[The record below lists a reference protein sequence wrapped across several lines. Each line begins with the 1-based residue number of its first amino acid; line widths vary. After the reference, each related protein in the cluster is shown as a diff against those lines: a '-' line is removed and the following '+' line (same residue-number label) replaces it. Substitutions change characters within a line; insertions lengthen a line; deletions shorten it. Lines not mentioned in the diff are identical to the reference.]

1 MKIINIVLV
10 ALNLA
15 FLIFFLASYQMMTTS
30 TSADVLRVKAIELV
44 GESGKVRARLNVEES
59 GEVVF
64 RMLDET
70 GTIRVKLGAS
80 ESGSGLVLLNEKT
93 EPGIQLLSGQS
104 GTRLMVTGQD
114 GTQQIIE
121 P

>member
-15 FLIFFLASYQMMTTS
+15 FLIFFLASYRTMATPAS
-30 TSADVLRVKAIELV
+30 SDVLRVKAIELV
-44 GESGKVRARLNVEES
+44 GEGGKVRARLNVEES

-80 ESGSGLVLLNEKT
+80 ESGSGLLLLNELT
-93 EPGIQLLSGQS
+93 QPGIQLLSGES
-104 GTRLMVTGQD
+104 GTRLTLTGQD